1 MRFMYCV
8 AVILRR
14 GDLQNRYDAAVT
26 LRCGRILILWVPVL
40 TVLYVFQ
47 LFIFKEGY
55 MYSKKGTDTQGLKR
69 SILSTNT

>member
-26 LRCGRILILWVPVL
+26 LRCGRILILWYVVN
-40 TVLYVFQ
+40 TVLSRRHGITSRRRPLESECVESK
-47 LFIFKEGY
+47 IFE
-55 MYSKKGTDTQGLKR
+55 
-69 SILSTNT
+69 TNYRA